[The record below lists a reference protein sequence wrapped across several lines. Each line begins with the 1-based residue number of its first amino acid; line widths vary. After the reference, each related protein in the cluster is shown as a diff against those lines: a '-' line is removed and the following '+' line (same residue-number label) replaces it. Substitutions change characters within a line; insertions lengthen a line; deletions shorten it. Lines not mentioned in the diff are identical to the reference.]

1 MLDKRKDKF
10 CFAGH
15 DLSDIV
21 MVRVQRPVMAPVE
34 VGVQEV
40 VGAPGAFVSAP
51 RLTSYS
57 LPVEL
62 WLRVEDRRAVAAARH
77 RLAACLYSKE
87 PAPLVLPDDP
97 ERYLMA
103 VVEGQTDLG
112 VISDELPHCTVTFRI
127 TDPVAYGAERT
138 ASVSTTLKQ
147 VDAGGTYKAFP
158 MVSVTPHANT
168 NSWTITDKTSG
179 KSFSVAGIFD
189 GQSVLSIDMA
199 TERALYK
206 GSQLEISP
214 ASEGIE
220 LEGIHELKVSA
231 GTAMLSWRE
240 RWL

>member
-1 MLDKRKDKF
+1 MLDKRRDKF

-15 DLSDIV
+15 DLSDLV

-40 VGAPGAFVSAP
+40 VGAPGAFASAP

-77 RLAACLYSKE
+77 RLAACLYSAE

-97 ERYLMA
+97 ERYLLA

-112 VISDELPHCTVTFRI
+112 VISDELPHCTVTFRV
-127 TDPVAYGAERT
+127 TDPVAYGAMRT
-138 ASVSTTLKQ
+138 ATLGTTLKQ
-147 VDAGGTYKAFP
+147 VDAGGTWQAFP
-158 MVSVTPHANT
+158 VLHAVPPANT
-168 NSWTITDKTSG
+168 NSFTITDKTSG
-179 KSFSVAGIFD
+179 KAFTVAGIFD
-189 GQSVLSIDMA
+189 GTSDLTVHMD

-206 GSQLEISP
+206 GNQLEIAP
-214 ASEGIE
+214 YSEAISIE
-220 LEGIHELKVSA
+220 GVHELKVSS
-231 GTAMLSWRE
+231 GTATLDWRE